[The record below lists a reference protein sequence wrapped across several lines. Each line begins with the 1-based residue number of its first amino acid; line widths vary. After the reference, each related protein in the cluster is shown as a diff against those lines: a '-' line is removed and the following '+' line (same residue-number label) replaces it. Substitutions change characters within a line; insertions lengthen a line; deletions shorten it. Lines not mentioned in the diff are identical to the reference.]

1 MNTETGELK
10 PLEEVEWLKEN
21 QPELSKKFKLVYPT
35 EEQIKAGR
43 VRLTDPCPCKSG
55 KKFGKCCFAFK
66 NKASRVKR

>member
-10 PLEEVEWLKEN
+10 TLEEYEYIKVHHPLDV
-21 QPELSKKFKLVYPT
+21 KKYKLVYPT
-35 EEQIKAGR
+35 PEQIAAGR

-66 NKASRVKR
+66 